1 MSNYRFGS
9 LQNWWFRDSY
19 LLSNLKANDVGK
31 GIAVM
36 KCLIALSVLID
47 FKTKCADSSLSDL
60 ESITGLSRPMVIK
73 GLEWLNDGNIIS
85 IDKSSHVNRYE
96 ILSSKSDAMWA
107 KIPVNIVRKN
117 LKSIS
122 NRGVAPFAALKI
134 YLTLVSLRFQK
145 NDTVIISHEKLR
157 KYTKIQ
163 TSHVRKGLD
172 VLYSSS
178 MIHVILGEERTA
190 PQYKVLGLY

>member
-1 MSNYRFGS
+1 MSNYNFGG
-9 LQNWWFRDSY
+9 LPNWWFRDFS
-19 LLSNLKANDVGK
+19 LLSNLKTNDVGE

-47 FKTKCADSSLSDL
+47 FKTKCTDSSLSDL

-73 GLEWLNDGNIIS
+73 GVEWLNKMNIIK
-85 IDKSSHVNRYE
+85 IDKRFHINRYE
-96 ILSSKSDAMWA
+96 ILVIDSDTQWA
-107 KIPVNIVRKN
+107 KIPVSIIRKN

-134 YLTLVSLRFQK
+134 YLTFVSIRYQEK
-145 NDTVIISHEKLR
+145 NTVRITHETLR

-163 TSHVRKGLD
+163 ATHVRKGLD
-172 VLYSSS
+172 VLYSAS
-178 MIHVILGEERTA
+178 MIHVILGEERVA
-190 PQYKVLGLY
+190 PQYKILGLY